1 MEENRQNKMGTMPI
15 FRLIVTMS
23 IPAILSM
30 MVQALYNIVDS
41 YFVAQISENALT
53 AVSLVFPVQTL
64 LIAVAVGTGVGLNSL
79 IARRLGEN
87 RREEADQAATHGLL
101 LGLVNGFLFFVI
113 GLFCSG
119 PFLRAFTSDSEIVS
133 MGSAYMSIVCMYSF
147 GACVEINI
155 EKILQA
161 TGNMIFPMIFQL
173 IGAVSN
179 MLLDPVFIFGLLGVP
194 AMGVKGA
201 AVATVIAQILSMT
214 VALSVLFFRE
224 HEVKIEFHAFR
235 VRWSTVRNI
244 YAVGLPSIVMQ
255 STGSAMVVGMNA
267 ILIGFT
273 GTAVAVF
280 GAYFKLQS
288 FVFMPVFGLN
298 QGLMPV
304 MGYNYGARKKSRLL
318 SAVKIGCAI
327 GAGIMGVGMAGFWLL
342 PDRLLLIFNASGRM
356 LQIGVPALRII
367 SLCFLPA
374 AFDIIFSTTF
384 QAVGDGVKSLIIS
397 LLRQLVVLLPCA
409 YLLSKIGLNAVWYAF
424 PIAECVS
431 LAASIFLYCTL
442 RRTTIQT
449 MEVPWQADP

>member
-1 MEENRQNKMGTMPI
+1 MEENQQNKMGTMPV

-23 IPAILSM
+23 VPAILSM

-64 LIAVAVGTGVGLNSL
+64 LIAAAVGTGVGLNSL

-87 RREEADQAATHGLL
+87 RGEEADRAATHGLL
-101 LGLVNGFLFFVI
+101 LGLVNGFLFFII
-113 GLFCSG
+113 GLFCSE
-119 PFLRAFTSDSEIVS
+119 PFLRSFTSDPEIVR
-133 MGSAYMSIVCMYSF
+133 MGSVYMSIVCMYSF
-147 GACVEINI
+147 GVCIEINI

-161 TGNMIFPMIFQL
+161 TGNMVFPMIFQMV
-173 IGAVSN
+173 GAVGN

-201 AVATVIAQILSMT
+201 AVATVIAQIFSMT

-224 HEVKIEFHAFR
+224 HEVKIEFRCFR
-235 VRWSTVRNI
+235 VDWGIVRNI
-244 YAVGLPSIVMQ
+244 YSVGLPAIIMQ
-255 STGSAMVVGMNA
+255 STGSVMVVGMNA

-304 MGYNYGARKKSRLL
+304 MGYNYGAGNQNRLL
-318 SAVKIGCAI
+318 SAVKIGSVIA
-327 GAGIMGVGMAGFWLL
+327 ASIMGIGVVGFWLF
-342 PDRLLLIFNASGRM
+342 PDKLLLIFSASARM
-356 LQIGVPALRII
+356 LQIGVPALRTI

-374 AFDIIFSTTF
+374 AFGIVFSTTF

-409 YLLSKIGLNAVWYAF
+409 YLLSKISLDAVWYAF
-424 PIAECVS
+424 PIAESVS
-431 LAASIFLYCTL
+431 LAASIILYRVL
-442 RRTTIQT
+442 KKTTIQA
-449 MEVPWQADP
+449 MNLKAKP